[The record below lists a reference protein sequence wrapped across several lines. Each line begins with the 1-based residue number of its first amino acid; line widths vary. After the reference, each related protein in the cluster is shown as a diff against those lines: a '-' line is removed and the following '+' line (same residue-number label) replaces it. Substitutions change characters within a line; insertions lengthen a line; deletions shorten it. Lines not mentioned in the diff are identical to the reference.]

1 MTVILIPSPFM
12 TIGLLERE
20 LREICPK
27 RDREDE
33 MAHEENRQEVIDNN
47 ARTLIVRLSCSTARG
62 PSREM
67 TRTGSATRPVR
78 TQI

>member
-1 MTVILIPSPFM
+1 M

-20 LREICPK
+20 MRDICPK
-27 RDREDE
+27 RDREDKR
-33 MAHEENRQEVIDNN
+33 ALEENRQEVIDNN
-47 ARTLIVRLSCSTARG
+47 ARTLIVWLSGSMVRG

-67 TRTGSATRPVR
+67 TRTVSATGPER

>member
-20 LREICPK
+20 LR
-27 RDREDE
+27 DREDKR
-33 MAHEENRQEVIDNN
+33 ALEENRQEVIDNN
-47 ARTLIVRLSCSTARG
+47 ARTLIVWLSGSMARG
-62 PSREM
+62 PSREI
-67 TRTGSATRPVR
+67 TRTVSATGPER